1 MEVNELFKQRSITA
15 CMKASYNTVT
25 SDIRSLVKQT
35 WVTHVPFAVLLAI
48 VLYFLLPNKSLHDW
62 GEANPMAS
70 FILQTIIYAAT
81 LVMAAVSFWHLL
93 PHKQLCPQGEK
104 RKPGKSL
111 VRILRHFGGFLMTCF
126 LGMMIVGIATFI
138 AAVPTIILI
147 IAQLYSQLGALQ
159 GDPLGVPGYF
169 TPLLFLVFT
178 LTSLLIIYALTWLGI
193 ALAYQYAS
201 YKVQDEEKKKLKENQ
216 QQMAVAGIE
225 QRQIFF
231 VNNSASGTI
240 NKSYTVFH
248 FSNCIFVNQTDSFL
262 CFWNMNRN
270 KITNTPNKP
279 SEIWIVVEKG
289 AAKRFLG
296 VPTERKRSLLLKVN
310 WDLRVIYHFKKDDF
324 HPKPS
329 VDSVLLHLSKKDNSD
344 LDNNELVPFEKFI
357 DHSLKYGLLSN
368 KSLLT
373 RKQVRT
379 ALKLENLPPL
389 EKNQM
394 PTYSQWICLF
404 KCYQKFR

>member
-1 MEVNELFKQRSITA
+1 MSN
-15 CMKASYNTVT
+15 N
-25 SDIRSLVKQT
+25 
-35 WVTHVPFAVLLAI
+35 
-48 VLYFLLPNKSLHDW
+48 
-62 GEANPMAS
+62 
-70 FILQTIIYAAT
+70 
-81 LVMAAVSFWHLL
+81 
-93 PHKQLCPQGEK
+93 
-104 RKPGKSL
+104 RKPN
-111 VRILRHFGGFLMTCF
+111 FN
-126 LGMMIVGIATFI
+126 
-138 AAVPTIILI
+138 
-147 IAQLYSQLGALQ
+147 Y
-159 GDPLGVPGYF
+159 
-169 TPLLFLVFT
+169 
-178 LTSLLIIYALTWLGI
+178 
-193 ALAYQYAS
+193 
-201 YKVQDEEKKKLKENQ
+201 KKKLSVSQNFMTSYRLLDRIVNLSNIKKQ
-216 QQMAVAGIE
+216 DTVIE
-225 QRQIFF
+225 IGTGKGHLTN
-231 VNNSASGTI
+231 VLCKKSGSVYSI
-240 NKSYTVFH
+240 EIDDKLFKYSQSKLSNFKNLKLIHSDFLEYRLPLEGDYKI
-248 FSNCIFVNQTDSFL
+248 FSNIPYFITTQIID
-262 CFWNMNRN
+262 

>member
-25 SDIRSLVKQT
+25 SNIRSLVKQT

-104 RKPGKSL
+104 RKPGRSL
-111 VRILRHFGGFLMTCF
+111 VRILRHFGGFFMTCF

-201 YKVQDEEKKKLKENQ
+201 YKVQDEEKKRLK
-216 QQMAVAGIE
+216 
-225 QRQIFF
+225 F
-231 VNNSASGTI
+231 
-240 NKSYTVFH
+240 
-248 FSNCIFVNQTDSFL
+248 
-262 CFWNMNRN
+262 
-270 KITNTPNKP
+270 
-279 SEIWIVVEKG
+279 
-289 AAKRFLG
+289 
-296 VPTERKRSLLLKVN
+296 
-310 WDLRVIYHFKKDDF
+310 
-324 HPKPS
+324 
-329 VDSVLLHLSKKDNSD
+329 
-344 LDNNELVPFEKFI
+344 
-357 DHSLKYGLLSN
+357 
-368 KSLLT
+368 
-373 RKQVRT
+373 
-379 ALKLENLPPL
+379 
-389 EKNQM
+389 
-394 PTYSQWICLF
+394 
-404 KCYQKFR
+404 